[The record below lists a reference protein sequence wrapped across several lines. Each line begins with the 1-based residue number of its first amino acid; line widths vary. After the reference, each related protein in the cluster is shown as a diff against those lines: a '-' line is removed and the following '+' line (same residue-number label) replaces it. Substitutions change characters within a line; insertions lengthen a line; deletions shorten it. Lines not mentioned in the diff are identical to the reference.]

1 MQAPL
6 PLLIAGVT
14 ATTGLGIGSIAI
26 NTGALDNLGSFIEG
40 TVTNVQTSFASGIEL
55 AGPTK
60 TNELTAETPVETFV
74 AAEIVVQ
81 DPNETVSDPNSGEVN
96 NPVVD
101 PTPVTPAE
109 PKEHG
114 TSGGSG
120 AGQADNEDDDE
131 SEDHDSEDHEDHNSD
146 DGGDHEDHEDE
157 D

>member
-1 MQAPL
+1 MQTPL

-26 NTGALDNLGSFIEG
+26 NTGALDDLGSFIEG

-74 AAEIVVQ
+74 AAETVVQ
-81 DPNETVSDPNSGEVN
+81 DPNETVSDPNPGEVN
-96 NPVVD
+96 TPVVD
-101 PTPVTPAE
+101 PTPVTPNE

-120 AGQADNEDDDE
+120 AGQAEDDDE